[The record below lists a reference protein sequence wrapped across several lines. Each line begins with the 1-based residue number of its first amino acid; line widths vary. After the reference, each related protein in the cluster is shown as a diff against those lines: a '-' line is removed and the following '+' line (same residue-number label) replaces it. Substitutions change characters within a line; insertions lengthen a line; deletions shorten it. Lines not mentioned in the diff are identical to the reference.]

1 MSFVY
6 SFQKILD
13 VKGKEKEQAEM
24 SYSHSVQ
31 ALRIKEQKLTHL
43 EQNKQEMEQKLQQ
56 ESQISLAELRSGYEY
71 IGHLQR
77 MIIEAACTKQQAEKE
92 VESKQELLTERVM
105 DEKVWLKL
113 KENAYE
119 QYRELQKQ
127 TEQRELDEIA
137 VARYFRQKV
146 NSV

>member
-24 SYSHSVQ
+24 SYSHSIQ
-31 ALRIKEQKLTHL
+31 ALRVEEEKLAHL
-43 EQNKQEMEQKLQQ
+43 EQNKQEMEYKLQQ
-56 ESQISLAELRSGYEY
+56 ESLISLAELRSSHEY

-77 MIIEAACTKQQAEKE
+77 MITEAVWTKQQAEKD
-92 VESKQELLTERVM
+92 VESKQEILTECVM

-127 TEQRELDEIA
+127 TEQKELDEIA

-146 NSV
+146 NPV

>member
-13 VKGKEKEQAEM
+13 FKGKEKEQAEM
-24 SYSHSVQ
+24 SYSHSIE
-31 ALRIKEQKLTHL
+31 ALRMEEQKLAHL
-43 EQNKQEMEQKLQQ
+43 EQNKQNMEQKLQ
-56 ESQISLAELRSGYEY
+56 EETRISLAELRSGYEY
-71 IGHLQR
+71 IGHLQQL
-77 MIIEAACTKQQAEKE
+77 ITKATWTKQQAEKE
-92 VESKQELLTERVM
+92 VESKQEILTERVM

-119 QYRELQKQ
+119 KYKELQQQ
-127 TEQRELDEIA
+127 TEQKELDEIA

>member
-24 SYSHSVQ
+24 SYSDSIQ
-31 ALRIKEQKLTHL
+31 ALRMEEQKLAQL
-43 EQNKQEMEQKLQQ
+43 ERNKQEMEHKLQQ
-56 ESQISLAELRSGYEY
+56 ESRISLAELRSSHEY
-71 IGHLQR
+71 IGYLQR
-77 MIIEAACTKQQAEKE
+77 MITEAAWTKRQAEKD
-92 VESKQELLTERVM
+92 VEFKQEILTERVM

-127 TEQRELDEIA
+127 TEQKELDEIA

-146 NSV
+146 NPV